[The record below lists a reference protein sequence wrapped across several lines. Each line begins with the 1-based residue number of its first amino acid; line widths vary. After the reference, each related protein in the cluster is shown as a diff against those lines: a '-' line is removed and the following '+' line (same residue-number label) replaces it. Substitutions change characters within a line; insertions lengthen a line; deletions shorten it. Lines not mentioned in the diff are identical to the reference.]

1 MGSSFF
7 TSQKLHGLYKGENKM
22 ITILSIIVIGIV
34 MGYCFN
40 KLYSSMFN
48 TKDWETLVKNQK
60 S

>member
-1 MGSSFF
+1 
-7 TSQKLHGLYKGENKM
+7 M